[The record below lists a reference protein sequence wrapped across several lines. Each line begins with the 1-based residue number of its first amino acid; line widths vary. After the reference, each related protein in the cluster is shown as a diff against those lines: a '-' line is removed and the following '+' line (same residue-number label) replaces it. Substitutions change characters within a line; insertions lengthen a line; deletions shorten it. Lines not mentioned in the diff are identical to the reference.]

1 MATPLAEV
9 RAHGRVMRYHR
20 LGAGPP
26 LVLLGL
32 TGCAEDLSGRFRVL
46 VPEMPAPGEDVGA
59 WLTAFLEGL
68 GATGV
73 TVLAAEPFY
82 SVARDLALADPDR
95 VSHVI
100 LGEG

>member
-1 MATPLAEV
+1 MATSLAEV

-26 LVLLGL
+26 LVLLGP
-32 TGCAEDLSGRFRVL
+32 TGRAEELAERFRVI
-46 VPEMPAPGEDVGA
+46 VPEMPAHGEDVGA

-68 GATGV
+68 GTTGV
-73 TVLAAEPFY
+73 TVFAAEPFY
-82 SVARDLALADPDR
+82 SVARDVALADPDR

-100 LGEG
+100 LGER